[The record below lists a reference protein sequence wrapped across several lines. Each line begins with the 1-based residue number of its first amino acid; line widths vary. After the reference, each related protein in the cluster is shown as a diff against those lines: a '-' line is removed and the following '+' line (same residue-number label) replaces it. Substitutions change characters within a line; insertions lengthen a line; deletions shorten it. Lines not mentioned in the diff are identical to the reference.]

1 MATNLRYA
9 QKLANLGFVRQETV
23 HKASQALKNSN
34 MTIEQKGELL
44 LSIGFEFAGYAL
56 NKYWHLKPYMA
67 EKVNWYVRNKFRP
80 HFVIGLQIRVEF
92 LEKSDIDLFVRCALS
107 IEDKKRNY
115 IGNQLVR
122 WFLATDDSDLIK
134 RFQRTYG
141 DRIITTEGTIGNI
154 NFQNNTYER
163 TLLDNE
169 LLSRCDEMVQTGG
182 SSYGFAASL
191 KNQKMP
197 YYIEGGNRENTTCRV
212 FELFKPPIK
221 PEGFATF

>member
-67 EKVNWYVRNKFRP
+67 EKVNWYVRNKFGP
-80 HFVIGLQIRVEF
+80 HFVIGFQIRVEF

-107 IEDKKRNY
+107 IEDKMRKY
-115 IGNQLVR
+115 IGNQLVK
-122 WFLATDDSDLIK
+122 WFLAIDDSDLIEK
-134 RFQRTYG
+134 FKSEYG
-141 DRIITTEGTIGNI
+141 DRIIATEGEIGNI
-154 NFQNNTYER
+154 AYDDEDTYER
-163 TLLDNE
+163 SLLDNE

-182 SSYGFAASL
+182 STYGFAASL
-191 KNQKMP
+191 KKQKMP
-197 YYIEGGNRENTTCRV
+197 YYIEGGNDTQCRV
-212 FELFKPPIK
+212 FQLFRPPIK
-221 PEGFATF
+221 PDGYATF